1 MSIYRGFVRSLEVR
15 GDGWAEFVLQA
26 VHSGNG
32 SETFYISNLDGDI
45 LTANRRLAHLSLLR
59 DAIARTLPVEVE
71 YDSSDERGNVVEDLT
86 IYHRPSFDGRRPGR
100 RIEGVVIG
108 VMVIERGPESAAS
121 PYVDEA
127 DLAAVTL
134 LLDDGSLEQ
143 AILDLQRPDTL
154 SAQTMFQLIKKAH
167 RTRRPI
173 ALLLDSDS
181 EFHEKPGGGRDVKRA
196 AAAST
201 GNDAG
206 VGYIVGCEYEAV
218 PERSLDYTYCFVERL
233 GQRYESYESESAA
246 ELSNTSVIYTT
257 APSQTPEGDV
267 SDNGTFAP
275 ETREAWVH
283 SDSPL
288 LKRLENALRNS
299 FQVKI
304 GLDDRQIHEVVVV
317 GHMGSA
323 ARPVWIK
330 IDRVALEPETEG
342 LCNNTPTIVYPDTSD
357 FNEIPHAVAW
367 RGEGYF
373 NEGIWRFSVRAGGDY
388 RLTVDGKPVCC
399 EIDKTDR
406 GLAAGFNSLEYSSD
420 VSSRFES
427 RGRSNLCHAYLNGI
441 HKVEIA
447 LSSHTCSKPF
457 NFQAY
462 RIR

>member
-45 LTANRRLAHLSLLR
+45 LTAHRRLAHLSLLR

-71 YDSSDERGNVVEDLT
+71 YDSSDERGNVAEDLT
-86 IYHRPSFDGRRPGR
+86 IYHRASFEGRRPDR

-108 VMVIERGPESAAS
+108 LMVLDRGPEFGAS
-121 PYVDEA
+121 PYRDES

-154 SAQTMFQLIKKAH
+154 SAQAMFALIKKAH

-173 ALLLDSDS
+173 VLLVDSDID
-181 EFHEKPGGGRDVKRA
+181 FNDKPGSDSGAKRA
-196 AAAST
+196 GVSSTHNEAAQ
-201 GNDAG
+201 
-206 VGYIVGCEYEAV
+206 GYIVGCEYEAV
-218 PERSLDYTYCFVERL
+218 PERSLDYTYCFIERL

-267 SDNGTFAP
+267 SENGAFLP

-288 LKRLENALRNS
+288 LMRLENAIRNS
-299 FQVKI
+299 FQVKL
-304 GLDDRQIHEVVVV
+304 GLDETQIHEVVVV

-323 ARPVWIK
+323 ARPVWIRMN
-330 IDRVALEPETEG
+330 RVALEPETEG
-342 LCNNTPTIVYPDTSD
+342 LCDNTPTISYPGASD
-357 FNEIPHAVAW
+357 FNDIPHAVAW

-373 NEGIWRFSVRAGGDY
+373 NEGIWRFSVRAGGEY
-388 RLTVDGKPVCC
+388 RLLVDGKPVCC
-399 EIDKTDR
+399 E
-406 GLAAGFNSLEYSSD
+406 LAKSTVRSAAEIGAMQYSND
-420 VSSRFES
+420 LGSRADYG
-427 RGRSNLCHAYLNGI
+427 GRSILCHAYLNGL
-441 HKVEIA
+441 HEVEIA
-447 LSSHTCSKPF
+447 LSAHTCSKPF
-457 NFQAY
+457 QFQAY